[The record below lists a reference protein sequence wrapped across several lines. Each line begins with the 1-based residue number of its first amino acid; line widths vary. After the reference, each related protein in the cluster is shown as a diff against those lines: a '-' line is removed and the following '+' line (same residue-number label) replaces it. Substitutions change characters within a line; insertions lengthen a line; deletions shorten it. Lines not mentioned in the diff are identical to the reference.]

1 MQIMRAATPFQRKHF
16 IFQSVRPLAQRRA
29 HRIFRPLQQGR
40 DTILAADPHRQHD
53 RTGRIPQ
60 HRPHGSEYR
69 RLSRFHT
76 FDDNR
81 SRCTAT
87 RYEIL
92 IDYPCIGRKIPSQQS
107 VIKRAGT
114 NACNPFGRNT
124 ALGGS
129 TWKQPGGII
138 VTDITITFVRPPR
151 YRIIGTKQITVGTIF
166 YVITEYLVTIHFE
179 IGSSTQSIDHPEV
192 SLHPYRT
199 RKRIE

>member
-40 DTILAADPHRQHD
+40 NTILAADPHRQHD

-129 TWKQPGGII
+129 TCKQPGGII
-138 VTDITITFVRPPR
+138 VTDITIQNNWYEADNRRDYLLRHNGIPRNYSLRNRQLHPKHRPPR
-151 YRIIGTKQITVGTIF
+151 
-166 YVITEYLVTIHFE
+166 
-179 IGSSTQSIDHPEV
+179 S
-192 SLHPYRT
+192 
-199 RKRIE
+199 